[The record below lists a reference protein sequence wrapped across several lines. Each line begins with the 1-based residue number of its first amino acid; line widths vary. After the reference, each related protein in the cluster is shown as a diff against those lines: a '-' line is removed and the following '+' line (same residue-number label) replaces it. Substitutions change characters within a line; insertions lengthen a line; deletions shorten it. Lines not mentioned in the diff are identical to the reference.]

1 MGRSVARK
9 TAAGGLIFVILQIG
23 MRIYHCLIFLTCFAL
38 GPIRAQDKQAALP
51 TVTIFECP
59 KYPPKA
65 ESMGLQG
72 MVKMQVTTDGHKVV
86 DIKLLPSHP
95 VLAAPAEENVR
106 TWKFAD
112 HTPMT
117 FTVTYY
123 YVHEG
128 RFKKDPVTKCSAKME
143 LPAAV
148 TVSTSAPFPTH

>member
-1 MGRSVARK
+1 MGTRFLLMSLVCFVFVP
-9 TAAGGLIFVILQIG
+9 LI
-23 MRIYHCLIFLTCFAL
+23 
-38 GPIRAQDKQAALP
+38 AQDSQPALP
-51 TVTIFECP
+51 TVIAFECP

-112 HTPMT
+112 HTPTT

-128 RFKKDPVTKCSAKME
+128 RFKKDAVTKCSAKME
-143 LPAAV
+143 LPNKV
-148 TVSTSAPFPTH
+148 TVSTDAPFPAR